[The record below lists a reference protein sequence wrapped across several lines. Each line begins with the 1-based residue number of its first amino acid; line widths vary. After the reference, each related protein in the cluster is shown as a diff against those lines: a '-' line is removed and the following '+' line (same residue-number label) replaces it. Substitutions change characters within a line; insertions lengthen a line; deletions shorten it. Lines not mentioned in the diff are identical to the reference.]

1 MIFTIAIRELKN
13 LFLSPLAWTIMAVL
27 QLILAYLFLSQL
39 DTFMLLQPRLAGIEG
54 APGVTDIVVAPL
66 LQTSGF
72 LLLLIAPAIT
82 MRVFSDER
90 RNRTLSLLLSAPVS
104 MTDIVLG
111 KFLGVSLFFLLLLSL
126 LAAMPLALYAG
137 TTLDAGKLAAGLLGL
152 ALLLATFA
160 AIGVFMSSLTEQPVV
175 AAISTLPPVAAV
187 DYRLERRQPGRHDGP
202 ASLPVAEDTFRVF
215 PQRPVQHRRCR
226 LFPVTDSRFSDPG
239 HPATGSAEAD
249 RLSPCKSLAP
259 QDANYSFRTW
269 SSWQAC

>member
-13 LFLSPLAWTIMAVL
+13 LFLSPLAWAIMAVL

-72 LLLLIAPAIT
+72 LLLLVAPAIT

-111 KFLGVSLFFLLLLSL
+111 KFLGVTLFFLLLLAL

-152 ALLLATFA
+152 ALLLAAIA

-175 AAISTLPPVAAV
+175 AAISTLGLLMMLWIIDWSGDSGEGMTDLLPYLSLKTHFESFLKGLFSTTDVAYYLLLIATFLILGIR
-187 DYRLERRQPGRHDGP
+187 RLDQ
-202 ASLPVAEDTFRVF
+202 
-215 PQRPVQHRRCR
+215 QR
-226 LFPVTDSRFSDPG
+226 L
-239 HPATGSAEAD
+239 TG
-249 RLSPCKSLAP
+249 
-259 QDANYSFRTW
+259 
-269 SSWQAC
+269 

>member
-13 LFLSPLAWTIMAVL
+13 LFLSPLAWAIMAVL
-27 QLILAYLFLSQL
+27 QLIVAYLFLSQM

-72 LLLLIAPAIT
+72 LLLLVAPAIT

-90 RNRTLSLLLSAPVS
+90 RNRTLTLLLSAPVS

-111 KFLGVSLFFLLLLSL
+111 KFLGVSLFFLLLLAL
-126 LAAMPLALYAG
+126 LAAMPLSLYAG

-152 ALLLATFA
+152 ALLLAAVA

-175 AAISTLPPVAAV
+175 AAISTLGLLMMLWIV
-187 DYRLERRQPGRHDGP
+187 DWSGDSGESATD
-202 ASLPVAEDTFRVF
+202 
-215 PQRPVQHRRCR
+215 
-226 LFPVTDSRFSDPG
+226 LFPYLSLKTHFESFLKGLFSTTDVAYYLLLT
-239 HPATGSAEAD
+239 ATFLVLGIR
-249 RLSPCKSLAP
+249 RLDQQRL
-259 QDANYSFRTW
+259 TG
-269 SSWQAC
+269 

>member
-1 MIFTIAIRELKN
+1 MILTIASRELKN
-13 LFLSPLAWTIMAVL
+13 LFLSPLAWAIMAVL

-66 LQTSGF
+66 LQTTGF
-72 LLLLIAPAIT
+72 LLLLVAPAIT

-111 KFLGVSLFFLLLLSL
+111 KFLGVTLFFLVLLVL

-152 ALLLATFA
+152 ALLLSAIA

-175 AAISTLPPVAAV
+175 AAISTLGLLLMLWII
-187 DYRLERRQPGRHDGP
+187 DWSGDG
-202 ASLPVAEDTFRVF
+202 AGG
-215 PQRPVQHRRCR
+215 
-226 LFPVTDSRFSDPG
+226 VTDLLPYLSLKTHFESFLKGLFSTADVAYYLLLI
-239 HPATGSAEAD
+239 ATFLLLGIR
-249 RLSPCKSLAP
+249 RLDQQRL
-259 QDANYSFRTW
+259 TG
-269 SSWQAC
+269 

>member
-13 LFLSPLAWTIMAVL
+13 LFLSPLAWAIMAVL

-66 LQTSGF
+66 LQTTGF
-72 LLLLIAPAIT
+72 LLLLVAPAIT

-90 RNRTLSLLLSAPVS
+90 RNRTLTLLLSAPVS

-111 KFLGVSLFFLLLLSL
+111 KFLGITLFFLILLAL
-126 LAAMPLALYAG
+126 LAAMPLSLYAG

-152 ALLLATFA
+152 ALLLAAIA

-175 AAISTLPPVAAV
+175 AAISTLGILMMLWIIDWSVDSQEGMTDLLPYLSLKTHFESFLKGLFSTADVAYYLLLTTTFLV
-187 DYRLERRQPGRHDGP
+187 LGIRRLDQ
-202 ASLPVAEDTFRVF
+202 
-215 PQRPVQHRRCR
+215 QR
-226 LFPVTDSRFSDPG
+226 L
-239 HPATGSAEAD
+239 TG
-249 RLSPCKSLAP
+249 
-259 QDANYSFRTW
+259 
-269 SSWQAC
+269 

>member
-39 DTFMLLQPRLAGIEG
+39 DTFVLLQPRLAGIEG

-82 MRVFSDER
+82 MRVLSDER

-152 ALLLATFA
+152 TLLLTTFA

-175 AAISTLPPVAAV
+175 AAISTLGILMLLWIIDWSGDSQEGMTDLLPYLSLKTHFESFLKGLFSTADVAYFLLLIAAFLV
-187 DYRLERRQPGRHDGP
+187 LAIRRLDQ
-202 ASLPVAEDTFRVF
+202 
-215 PQRPVQHRRCR
+215 QR
-226 LFPVTDSRFSDPG
+226 L
-239 HPATGSAEAD
+239 TG
-249 RLSPCKSLAP
+249 
-259 QDANYSFRTW
+259 
-269 SSWQAC
+269 

>member
-111 KFLGVSLFFLLLLSL
+111 KFLGVSLFFLLLLAL

-175 AAISTLPPVAAV
+175 AAISTLGILMLLWIIDWSGDSQEGMTDLLPYLSLKTHFESFLKGLFSTADVAYFLLLIAAFLILAIR
-187 DYRLERRQPGRHDGP
+187 RLDQ
-202 ASLPVAEDTFRVF
+202 
-215 PQRPVQHRRCR
+215 QR
-226 LFPVTDSRFSDPG
+226 L
-239 HPATGSAEAD
+239 TG
-249 RLSPCKSLAP
+249 
-259 QDANYSFRTW
+259 
-269 SSWQAC
+269 